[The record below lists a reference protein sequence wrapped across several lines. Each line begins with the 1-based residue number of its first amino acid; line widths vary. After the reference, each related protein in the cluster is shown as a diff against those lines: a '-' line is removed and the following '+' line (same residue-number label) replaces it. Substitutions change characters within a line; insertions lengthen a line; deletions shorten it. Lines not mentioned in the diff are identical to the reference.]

1 MTLPVARAT
10 DRLFIPNF
18 CTARPVFVLVLMT
31 ELLAIVLTLST
42 ATDVNASFDDL
53 ALKSLFI
60 QWVTLCCAAVLCASR
75 TFYARFS
82 EASVA
87 MVAYLSMLA
96 ITWLLSELAWW
107 TLDYLSDPMP
117 LGAASRGGFLARN
130 LAIAA
135 IVIAIALRYM
145 YVHHHWER
153 RIESES
159 EARLQALQ
167 ARMRPH
173 FFFNCM
179 NTIASLTRS
188 HPKLAEEAVE
198 DLADLFRASLL
209 PARDRV
215 TLGGELDLCRQYLRI
230 EALRLQDR
238 LAIAWQ
244 VDELPADALVPVLSI
259 QPLIENAIYHGIE
272 PLPRGG
278 VLRIRGQRE
287 GYRLTVVI
295 ENQKPADGRRSS
307 RASHG
312 FAQENVGQRLQAFY
326 GGSGGLTVEDLGD
339 HYRATLSFPY
349 EGAEDADPHRR

>member
-1 MTLPVARAT
+1 MILPVARAT

-18 CTARPVFVLVLMT
+18 CTARPVFVLVLMG

-75 TFYARFS
+75 TLYSRLS
-82 EASVA
+82 EARVA
-87 MVAYLSMLA
+87 MVAYVSMLA
-96 ITWLLSELAWW
+96 IAWVLSELAWW
-107 TLDYLSDPMP
+107 TLDYLSNPMP
-117 LGAASRGGFLARN
+117 LDAASRGGFLARN

-153 RIESES
+153 RIESEA
-159 EARLQALQ
+159 EARIQALQ
-167 ARMRPH
+167 ARIRPH

-188 HPKLAEEAVE
+188 HPMLAEEAVE

-215 TLGGELDLCRQYLRI
+215 TLGGELELCRQYLRI

-238 LAIAWQ
+238 LAIDWQ
-244 VDELPADALVPVLSI
+244 IDELPADALVPVLSI

-272 PLPRGG
+272 PLPQGG
-278 VLRIRGQRE
+278 VTRIRGQRE

-295 ENQKPADGRRSS
+295 ENPKPTDGRRSS

-326 GGSGGLTVEDLGD
+326 GGSGGLKVEDLGD

-349 EGAEDADPHRR
+349 ERAEDADPHRG

>member
-1 MTLPVARAT
+1 MRLPAARAT

-18 CTARPVFVLVLMT
+18 CTVRPVFVLVLMA

-42 ATDVNASFDDL
+42 ATDVNASFYDL

-75 TFYARFS
+75 TFYSRLS
-82 EASVA
+82 EARVA
-87 MVAYLSMLA
+87 MVAYLSMLG

-107 TLDYLSDPMP
+107 TLDYLSNSMP
-117 LGAASRGGFLARN
+117 LGAASRGGVLARN
-130 LAIAA
+130 LAIAS
-135 IVIAIALRYM
+135 IVIGIALRYM

-167 ARMRPH
+167 ARIRPH

-188 HPKLAEEAVE
+188 HPMQAEKAVE

-209 PARDRV
+209 PVRERV
-215 TLGGELDLCRQYLRI
+215 TLGGELELCRQYLRI

-238 LAIAWQ
+238 LAIDWQ
-244 VDELPADALVPVLSI
+244 MDELPADALVPVLSI

-272 PLPRGG
+272 PLPQGG
-278 VLRIRGQRE
+278 VTRIRGQRD
-287 GYRLTVVI
+287 GYLLTVVI
-295 ENQKPADGRRSS
+295 ENPKPADGRRSS

-312 FAQENVGQRLQAFY
+312 FAQENVGQRMQAFH
-326 GGSGGLTVEDLGD
+326 GESGGLAVEDLGD
-339 HYRATLSFPY
+339 QYRATLSFAY
-349 EGAEDADPHRR
+349 ERADDADPHR

>member
-1 MTLPVARAT
+1 MILPVARAT
-10 DRLFIPNF
+10 DHPFIPNF
-18 CTARPVFVLVLMT
+18 CSVRQVFVLVLMA

-42 ATDVNASFDDL
+42 ATDLKTSFDDL

-60 QWVTLCCAAVLCASR
+60 QWVTLCCAGVLCASR
-75 TFYARFS
+75 TLYSRLSDARM
-82 EASVA
+82 AV
-87 MVAYLSMLA
+87 VAYLSMLG
-96 ITWLLSELAWW
+96 ITWVLSELAWW
-107 TLDYLSDPMP
+107 TLDYLSNPMP
-117 LGAASRGGFLARN
+117 LGAASRGGFLACN

-145 YVHHHWER
+145 YVHHHWEQ

-167 ARMRPH
+167 ARIRPH

-188 HPKLAEEAVE
+188 QPKLAEEAVE

-215 TLGGELDLCRQYLRI
+215 TLGGELELCRQYLRI

-238 LAIAWQ
+238 LAIDWQ
-244 VDELPADALVPVLSI
+244 IDDLPADALVPVLSI

-272 PLPRGG
+272 PLPQGG
-278 VLRIRGQRE
+278 VTRIRGQSE

-295 ENQKPADGRRSS
+295 ENQKPEDGRRSA

-349 EGAEDADPHRR
+349 DRAEDAVPHRG

>member
-10 DRLFIPNF
+10 DRLFTPNF
-18 CTARPVFVLVLMT
+18 CAVRPVFVLVLMT

-75 TFYARFS
+75 TLYCRLGEAR
-82 EASVA
+82 VA

-107 TLDYLSDPMP
+107 TLDYLSNPMP
-117 LGAASRGGFLARN
+117 LGADSRGGFLARN

-167 ARMRPH
+167 ARIRPH
-173 FFFNCM
+173 FFS
-179 NTIASLTRS
+179 TA
-188 HPKLAEEAVE
+188 
-198 DLADLFRASLL
+198 
-209 PARDRV
+209 
-215 TLGGELDLCRQYLRI
+215 
-230 EALRLQDR
+230 
-238 LAIAWQ
+238 
-244 VDELPADALVPVLSI
+244 
-259 QPLIENAIYHGIE
+259 
-272 PLPRGG
+272 
-278 VLRIRGQRE
+278 
-287 GYRLTVVI
+287 
-295 ENQKPADGRRSS
+295 
-307 RASHG
+307 
-312 FAQENVGQRLQAFY
+312 
-326 GGSGGLTVEDLGD
+326 
-339 HYRATLSFPY
+339 
-349 EGAEDADPHRR
+349 